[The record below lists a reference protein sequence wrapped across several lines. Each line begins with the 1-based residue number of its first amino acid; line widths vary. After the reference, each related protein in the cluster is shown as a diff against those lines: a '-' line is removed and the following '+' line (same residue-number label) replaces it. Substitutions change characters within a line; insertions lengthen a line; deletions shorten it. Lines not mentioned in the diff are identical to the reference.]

1 MDPNEY
7 GDEII
12 LHLASNL
19 LEVEIILIPA
29 FRESGCDPVRGITKI
44 QPLLEPRN
52 DPFYL
57 FANSDSSILPP
68 SIAIDDTEMLGEI
81 EVTDVINHEVTE
93 MLGNLEVT
101 EENIGDIQIV
111 VQDRYE

>member
-52 DPFYL
+52 DPFYF
-57 FANSDSSILPP
+57 FAYSDS
-68 SIAIDDTEMLGEI
+68 DFHVYGW
-81 EVTDVINHEVTE
+81 
-93 MLGNLEVT
+93 NLVLLYQT
-101 EENIGDIQIV
+101 GLVRRLYFSYQTGLV
-111 VQDRYE
+111 RSKYSLLTRPVWYSSTRFHP

>member
-1 MDPNEY
+1 MLDPNEY
-7 GDEII
+7 RDEII

-57 FANSDSSILPP
+57 FAYLDSDFFSPTFPPTFLPSSILPPFLPSSILPP

-81 EVTDVINHEVTE
+81 EVMTS
-93 MLGNLEVT
+93 
-101 EENIGDIQIV
+101 
-111 VQDRYE
+111 